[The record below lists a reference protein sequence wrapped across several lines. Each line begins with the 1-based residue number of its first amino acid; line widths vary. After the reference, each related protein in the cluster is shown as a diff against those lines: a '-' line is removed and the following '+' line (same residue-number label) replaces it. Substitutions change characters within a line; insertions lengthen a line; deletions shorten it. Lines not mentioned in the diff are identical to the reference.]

1 MTGSNHRTDSVRKRP
16 LHHRRRRR
24 SPPSPTKAR
33 DEHKGRSRIPFLP
46 RKGEVA
52 RRRRDGGGGK
62 RRTKRPAPTPPPRR
76 PRRAPSPLKRRRTNK
91 KRHKTSAIPFLPR
104 KGEVARR
111 SRDGGGGKRR
121 TGRLAETRRQ
131 SRLPRPSACA
141 ERARHKERGALLAKD
156 APIPSTRNPGI
167 TSRRC
172 PPRRRRGPIRSPSPS
187 SPWAPRRWFPWCR
200 RRPSS
205 NRGRHPA
212 GRRPSR

>member
-1 MTGSNHRTDSVRKRP
+1 MDSVRKRL

-24 SPPSPTKAR
+24 SPLPPPKRGTNTREGRASHSSPAR
-33 DEHKGRSRIPFLP
+33 GRWHGDAVTE
-46 RKGEVA
+46 GEASVE
-52 RRRRDGGGGK
+52 
-62 RRTKRPAPTPPPRR
+62 PTDLPRR
-76 PRRAPSPLKRRRTNK
+76 PRPDGGGAPPPRKSDGGPTRNVTRTN
-91 KRHKTSAIPFLPR
+91 AIPFFPH

-121 TGRLAETRRQ
+121 TGKLAETRRQ

-156 APIPSTRNPGI
+156 APTPSTRNPGI

-212 GRRPSR
+212 GRRPLR